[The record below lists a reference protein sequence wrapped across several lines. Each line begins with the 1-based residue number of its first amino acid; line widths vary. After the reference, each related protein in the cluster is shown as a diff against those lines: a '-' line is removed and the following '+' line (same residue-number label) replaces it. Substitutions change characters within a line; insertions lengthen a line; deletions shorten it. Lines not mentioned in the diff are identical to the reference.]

1 MSTFQ
6 ISNQFILNP
15 AGINHDDLAMI
26 MNKIQNKNIDYADL
40 YFQYSKNEFWSL
52 EDGQVK
58 NGSYSIDQ
66 GVGIRSVSDEKTAFT
81 YSDDISLNALNDS
94 LKIINS
100 IEKQGQSISTPVIK
114 KNTINKSIYTNN
126 DPIAELDSQK
136 KIELLEKIESVAKL
150 IDKRVIKV
158 SASLA
163 AQYEVILIKNHFGQ
177 LIEDIRPLI
186 RLSVSVISELNGKRE
201 QGSAGGGGRYLLDYF
216 TDEILEEYAKK
227 AVKQSLINL
236 EARPAPAGSMT
247 VVLGSGWPGILLHE
261 AIGHG
266 LEGDFNRKGT
276 SAFSNMMGK
285 QVAAKGITVVDDGTI
300 KNRRGSLN
308 VDDEGNKT
316 QRTVLIE
323 DGILVGYLQDTLN
336 ARLMNM
342 PVTGNGRR
350 ESYAHSPMPRMTN
363 TYMPNGKYDPKE
375 IIGSV
380 DSGLYAENFGG
391 GQVDITSGKFVF
403 SASEAWMIKD
413 GKLDYPVKGAT
424 IIGNGP
430 DILKEVSMVGNDM
443 SLDSGVGTCGKEG
456 QSVPVGVG
464 QPTLKIDN
472 IIVGGTG

>member
-1 MSTFQ
+1 MSNFQ
-6 ISNQFILNP
+6 ISNKFILDP
-15 AGINHDDLAMI
+15 AGISHDNLSTI

-52 EDGQVK
+52 EDGKVK
-58 NGSYSIDQ
+58 NGIYSIDQ

-100 IEKQGQSISTPVIK
+100 IEKQGQSISTPTPK
-114 KNTINKSIYTNN
+114 KTINKSIYTNN
-126 DPIAELDSQK
+126 DPIAGLDSQK
-136 KIELLEKIESVAKL
+136 KIDLLEKIESIAKS

-163 AQYEVILIKNHFGQ
+163 AQYEVILIQNYYGQ

-186 RLSVSVISELNGKRE
+186 RLSISVISELNGKRE
-201 QGSAGGGGRYLLDYF
+201 QGSSGGGGRYLLNYF
-216 TDEILEEYAKK
+216 TDEILEDYAKK
-227 AVKQSLINL
+227 AVKQSLVNL
-236 EARPAPAGSMT
+236 DARPAPAGSMT

-300 KNRRGSLN
+300 ENRRGSLN
-308 VDDEGNKT
+308 IDDEGNPT
-316 QRTVLIE
+316 QKTVLIE

-350 ESYAHSPMPRMTN
+350 ESYAHSPIPRMTN

-380 DSGLYAENFGG
+380 DNGLYAENFGG
-391 GQVDITSGKFVF
+391 GQVDITNGKFVF
-403 SASEAWMIKD
+403 SASEAWMIKN
-413 GKLDYPVKGAT
+413 GKLDFPVKGAT

-430 DILKEVSMVGNDM
+430 DILKEISMVGNDM
-443 SLDSGVGTCGKEG
+443 NLDSGVGTCGKDG

>member
-1 MSTFQ
+1 MSNFQ
-6 ISNQFILNP
+6 LSNKFILDP
-15 AGINHDDLAMI
+15 AGISHDNLSII
-26 MNKIQNKNIDYADL
+26 MNKIHNKNIDYADL

-66 GVGIRSVSDEKTAFT
+66 GVGIRSISDEKTAFT
-81 YSDDISLNALNDS
+81 YSDDISLSVLNDS
-94 LKIINS
+94 LKIISS
-100 IEKQGQSISTPVIK
+100 IEKQGQSLSMPTPK
-114 KNTINKSIYTNN
+114 KSLRKEIYTNN
-126 DPIAELDSQK
+126 DPIAKLNSQK
-136 KIELLEKIESVAKL
+136 KIDLLEKIESIAKS

-163 AQYEVILIKNHFGQ
+163 AQYEVVLIQNYYGQ
-177 LIEDIRPLI
+177 LIEDVRPLI
-186 RLSVSVISELNGKRE
+186 RLSVSVISELDGKRE
-201 QGSAGGGGRYLLDYF
+201 QGSAGGGGRYLLNYF
-216 TDEILEEYAKK
+216 TDEILEDYAKK
-227 AVKQSLINL
+227 AVKQSLVNL
-236 EARPAPAGSMT
+236 DAKPAPAGSMT

-300 KNRRGSLN
+300 ENRRGSLN

-316 QRTVLIE
+316 QKTVLIE

-342 PVTGNGRR
+342 SVTGNGRR

-375 IIGSV
+375 IIKSV
-380 DSGLYAENFGG
+380 DNGLYAENFGG

-443 SLDSGVGTCGKEG
+443 NLDSGVGTCGKDG

>member
-1 MSTFQ
+1 MSDFQ
-6 ISNQFILNP
+6 ISNKFILEP
-15 AGINHDDLAMI
+15 AGISHDNLSII

-66 GVGIRSVSDEKTAFT
+66 GVGVRTVSDEKTAFT
-81 YSDDISLNALNDS
+81 YSDDISLSVLNES
-94 LKIINS
+94 LKIIKS
-100 IEKQGQSISTPVIK
+100 IEKQGQSISTPAPK
-114 KNTINKSIYTNN
+114 KTKTKIIYTNN
-126 DPIAELDSQK
+126 DPIAGLDSQK
-136 KIELLEKIESVAKL
+136 KIDLLEKIESIAKS

-163 AQYEVILIKNHFGQ
+163 AQYEVVLIQNYYGQ

-186 RLSVSVISELNGKRE
+186 RLSISVISELDGKRE

-216 TDEILEEYAKK
+216 TDEKLEGYAKK
-227 AVKQSLINL
+227 AVKQSLVNL
-236 EARPAPAGSMT
+236 DAQPAPAGSMT

-285 QVAAKGITVVDDGTI
+285 QVAAKGITVIDDGTI
-300 KNRRGSLN
+300 LNRRGSLN
-308 VDDEGNKT
+308 VDDEGNTT
-316 QRTVLIE
+316 QKTVLIE

-342 PVTGNGRR
+342 TVTGNGRR

-375 IIGSV
+375 IISSV
-380 DSGLYAENFGG
+380 DNGLYAENFGG

-443 SLDSGVGTCGKEG
+443 NLDSGVGTCGKDG

>member
-1 MSTFQ
+1 MSNFQ
-6 ISNQFILNP
+6 LSNKFILDP
-15 AGINHDDLAMI
+15 AGISHDDLFTI
-26 MNKIQNKNIDYADL
+26 MNKIHNKNIDYADL

-81 YSDDISLNALNDS
+81 YSDDISLSVLNDS
-94 LKIINS
+94 LKIISS
-100 IEKQGQSISTPVIK
+100 IEKQGQSVSTPAPK
-114 KNTINKSIYTNN
+114 KPSRKNIYTNN
-126 DPIAELDSQK
+126 DPIAGFDSQK
-136 KIELLEKIESVAKL
+136 KIDLLEKIESIAKS
-150 IDKRVIKV
+150 IDKRVMKV

-163 AQYEVILIKNHFGQ
+163 AQYEVVLIQNYYGQ

-186 RLSVSVISELNGKRE
+186 RLSISVISELDGKRE

-216 TDEILEEYAKK
+216 TDEILEDYAKK
-227 AVKQSLINL
+227 AVKQSLVNL
-236 EARPAPAGSMT
+236 DARPAPAGSMT

-308 VDDEGNKT
+308 IDDEGNTT
-316 QRTVLIE
+316 QKTVLIE

-342 PVTGNGRR
+342 SVTGNGRR

-363 TYMPNGKYDPKE
+363 TYMPNGKYEPKE
-375 IIGSV
+375 IISSV
-380 DSGLYAENFGG
+380 HNGLYAENFGG

-443 SLDSGVGTCGKEG
+443 NLDSGVGTCGKDG

>member
-1 MSTFQ
+1 MSTYNF
-6 ISNQFILNP
+6 SNKFLLNP
-15 AGINHDDLAMI
+15 SEISHDNLSMI
-26 MNKIQNKNIDYADL
+26 MDKIKNKNIDYADL

-58 NGSYSIDQ
+58 NGSFSIDQ
-66 GVGIRSVSDEKTAFT
+66 GVGVRAVSDEKTAFT
-81 YSDDISLNALNDS
+81 FSNDISLNTLNDS
-94 LKIINS
+94 LKIIKS
-100 IEKQGQSISTPVIK
+100 ITNQGQSVSIPIPK
-114 KNTINKSIYTNN
+114 KNLNKSIYTNS
-126 DPIAELDSQK
+126 DPITKFDNQK
-136 KIELLEKIESVAKL
+136 KINLLEKIESIAKS

-163 AQYEVILIKNHFGQ
+163 AQYEIVLIKSFGGN
-177 LIEDIRPLI
+177 LIEDVRPLV

-201 QGSAGGGGRYLLDYF
+201 QGSSGGGGRYLPDYF
-216 TDEILEEYAKK
+216 TDEILESYAKK

-236 EARPAPAGSMT
+236 DARPAPAGSMT

-276 SAFSNMMGK
+276 SAFSNMMGQ
-285 QVAAKGITVVDDGTI
+285 QVASKDITVVDDGTI
-300 KNRRGSLN
+300 ANRRGSLN
-308 VDDEGNKT
+308 VDDEGNSTNK
-316 QRTVLIE
+316 TVLIE
-323 DGILVGYLQDTLN
+323 DGILVGYLQDSLN

-342 PVTGNGRR
+342 PLTGNGRR
-350 ESYAHSPMPRMTN
+350 ESYAYAPMPRMTN
-363 TYMPNGKYDPKE
+363 TYMLNGNNSPEE
-375 IIGSV
+375 IINSV
-380 DSGLYAENFGG
+380 SDGLYAENFGG

-403 SASEAWMIKD
+403 SASEAWVIKD

-443 SLDSGVGTCGKEG
+443 NLDSGVGTCGKDG

>member
-1 MSTFQ
+1 MSNFQ
-6 ISNQFILNP
+6 LSNKFILDP
-15 AGINHDDLAMI
+15 AGISHDNLSII
-26 MNKIQNKNIDYADL
+26 MNKIHNKNVDYADL

-66 GVGIRSVSDEKTAFT
+66 GVGIRSISDEKTAFT
-81 YSDDISLNALNDS
+81 YSDDISLSVLNDS
-94 LKIINS
+94 LKIISS
-100 IEKQGQSISTPVIK
+100 IEKQGQSLSMPTPK
-114 KNTINKSIYTNN
+114 KSLRKEIYTNN
-126 DPIAELDSQK
+126 DPIAKLNSQK
-136 KIELLEKIESVAKL
+136 KIDLLEKIESIAKS

-163 AQYEVILIKNHFGQ
+163 AQYEVVLIQNYYGQ
-177 LIEDIRPLI
+177 LIEDVRPLI
-186 RLSVSVISELNGKRE
+186 RLSVSVISELDGKRE
-201 QGSAGGGGRYLLDYF
+201 QGSAGGGGRYLLNYF
-216 TDEILEEYAKK
+216 TDEILEDYAKK
-227 AVKQSLINL
+227 AVKQSLVNL
-236 EARPAPAGSMT
+236 DAKPAPAGSMT

-300 KNRRGSLN
+300 ENRRGSLN

-316 QRTVLIE
+316 QKTVLIE

-342 PVTGNGRR
+342 SVTGNGRR

-363 TYMPNGKYDPKE
+363 TYMLNGKYDPKE
-375 IIGSV
+375 IIKSV
-380 DSGLYAENFGG
+380 DNGLYAENFGG

-443 SLDSGVGTCGKEG
+443 NLDSGVGTCGKDG

>member
-1 MSTFQ
+1 MSTYNF
-6 ISNQFILNP
+6 SNKFLLNP
-15 AGINHDDLAMI
+15 AEISHDNLSLI
-26 MNKIQNKNIDYADL
+26 MDKIKNKNIDYADL

-58 NGSYSIDQ
+58 NGSFSIDQ
-66 GVGIRSVSDEKTAFT
+66 GVGVRAVSEEKTAFT
-81 YSDDISLNALNDS
+81 FSNDISLNTLNDS
-94 LKIINS
+94 LKIIKS
-100 IEKQGQSISTPVIK
+100 ITNQGQSVSIPMPK
-114 KNTINKSIYTNN
+114 KNSNKSIYTNS
-126 DPIAELDSQK
+126 DPITKFDNQK
-136 KIELLEKIESVAKL
+136 KINLLEKIESIAKS

-163 AQYEVILIKNHFGQ
+163 AQYEIVLIKSFGGN
-177 LIEDIRPLI
+177 LIEDVRPLV

-201 QGSAGGGGRYLLDYF
+201 QGSSGGGGRYLLDYF
-216 TDEILEEYAKK
+216 TDEILESYAQK

-236 EARPAPAGSMT
+236 DARPAPAGSMT

-276 SAFSNMMGK
+276 SAFSNMMGQ
-285 QVAAKGITVVDDGTI
+285 QVASKDITVVDDGTI
-300 KNRRGSLN
+300 ANRRGSLN
-308 VDDEGNKT
+308 VDDEGNSTNK
-316 QRTVLIE
+316 TVLIE
-323 DGILVGYLQDTLN
+323 DGILVGYLQDSLN

-342 PVTGNGRR
+342 PLTGNGRR
-350 ESYAHSPMPRMTN
+350 ESYAYAPMPRMTN
-363 TYMPNGKYDPKE
+363 TYMTNGNNSPEE
-375 IIGSV
+375 IINSV
-380 DSGLYAENFGG
+380 SDGLYAENFGG

-403 SASEAWMIKD
+403 SASEAWVIKN

-443 SLDSGVGTCGKEG
+443 NLDSGVGTCGKDG